1 MNMNN
6 SSISLPQRYNVL
18 KNNIIRNNYVDRF
31 GVTTDMDKAMLR
43 AALVYIVNTQ
53 IAGGDEPS
61 NAIIPG
67 LINSISQI
75 NSQQDKIDRVIEK
88 IENFSKRAF
97 ATHIQEQNIQAIE
110 DIGTHCLNGCGG
122 CASRNR
128 CHT

>member
-1 MNMNN
+1 MNINN

-18 KNNIIRNNYVDRF
+18 KNNIIRNNYVGLF
-31 GVTTDMDKAMLR
+31 GVTTDTDKAMLR

-53 IAGGDEPS
+53 IAGGDEPN

-67 LINSISQI
+67 LIASISRI
-75 NSQQDKIDRVIEK
+75 NSEQDKINVVIAK
-88 IENFSKRAF
+88 IENYSEMAF
-97 ATHIQEQNIQAIE
+97 ATHIRRREIEAIE
-110 DIGTHCLNGCGG
+110 NIGTHCLNGCGG